1 MRYEWPLAAPAAPP
15 QLSTALPLCV
25 DLEGTL
31 VKTDLTAEAVL
42 LLAKQS
48 PWMLPQLLWRALR
61 GWAHFKRRLFQVA
74 LPNAELLPYRAETL
88 DFLRREHAAGRPL
101 ILISSADERMAR
113 AVADHLGIFDHVL
126 ASNGRIHCAGAAR
139 GRAIRE
145 YLGKRDFIDL
155 GDSGPDAAIWNSADE
170 TPPAAPAGR
179 LLEQRRADEAPRAP
193 GPRRE
198 TSVLRATAKAL
209 RPHQWVKNLLVL
221 LPLFLAHQV
230 DQLAKAG
237 TALVAMAAFCCCA
250 SAIYV
255 LNDLLDLESDRR
267 HPTKRRRPFA
277 AGELSPRAGLLLSP
291 ALCSLGLAAA
301 ARFVSGEF
309 CGLLAVYVC
318 LTTAYSVFL
327 KKKLALD
334 VLLLAGLYTY
344 RMLAGAS
351 AVDVELSQWLL
362 AFSMFF
368 FFSLALGKRY
378 VELSR
383 RKGDANETLPGRG
396 YRSEDLSLLESLGP
410 TSGYLAVLVLCLYL
424 ESKPVQELY
433 ANPRLLWLA
442 CPVLLYWLTRF
453 WLLAKRREIADDP
466 VVFALKDKASLASI
480 ALTALVVLAARI

>member
-1 MRYEWPLAAPAAPP
+1 
-15 QLSTALPLCV
+15 
-25 DLEGTL
+25 
-31 VKTDLTAEAVL
+31 
-42 LLAKQS
+42 
-48 PWMLPQLLWRALR
+48 
-61 GWAHFKRRLFQVA
+61 
-74 LPNAELLPYRAETL
+74 
-88 DFLRREHAAGRPL
+88 RREHAAGRSL
-101 ILISSADERMAR
+101 ILVSSADERMAR
-113 AVADHLGIFDHVL
+113 SVADHLGIFDRVL
-126 ASNGRIHCAGAAR
+126 ASNGRIHCTGAAR
-139 GRAIRE
+139 RHMIHE
-145 YLGKRDFIDL
+145 YLGKRDFDYL
-155 GDSGPDAAIWNSADE
+155 RS
-170 TPPAAPAGR
+170 TPT
-179 LLEQRRADEAPRAP
+179 
-193 GPRRE
+193 PRRE
-198 TSVLRATAKAL
+198 TSVLRAMAKAL

-255 LNDLLDLESDRR
+255 LNDLLDLENDRR

-277 AGELSPRAGLLLSP
+277 AGELSPRAGALLSP

-301 ARFVSGEF
+301 ARFVSWEF

-327 KKKLALD
+327 KQKLALD

-344 RMLAGAS
+344 RMLAGAA

-362 AFSMFF
+362 AFAMFF

-433 ANPRLLWLA
+433 ANPGLLWLA

-480 ALTALVVLAARI
+480 VLTALVVLAARI

>member
-1 MRYEWPLAAPAAPP
+1 MRYESPWPIAAAAPP
-15 QLSTALPLCV
+15 QLSAVQPLCV
-25 DLEGTL
+25 DLEGAL
-31 VKTDLTAEAVL
+31 VKTDLTAEALL
-42 LLAKQS
+42 LLAKQR
-48 PWMLPQLLWRALR
+48 PWMLPLFLWRAVWGR
-61 GWAHFKRRLFQVA
+61 ASFKRRLFQHA
-74 LPNAELLPYRAETL
+74 MPAAELLPYRTETL
-88 DFLRREHAAGRPL
+88 DYLRREHAAGRSL

-113 AVADHLGIFDHVL
+113 SVADHLGIFDHVL
-126 ASNGRIHCAGAAR
+126 ASNGRVHCEGAAR
-139 GRAIRE
+139 RHAIRE
-145 YLGKRDFIDL
+145 YLGKRDFDYL
-155 GDSGPDAAIWNSADE
+155 A
-170 TPPAAPAGR
+170 TAPA
-179 LLEQRRADEAPRAP
+179 PRQ
-193 GPRRE
+193 G

-255 LNDLLDLESDRR
+255 LNDLLDLENDRR
-267 HPTKRRRPFA
+267 HSTKRRRPFA
-277 AGELSPRAGLLLSP
+277 AGELSPRGGALLSP
-291 ALCSLGLAAA
+291 ALCGLGLAAA
-301 ARFVSGEF
+301 ARFVSWEF

-327 KKKLALD
+327 KQKLALD

-344 RMLAGAS
+344 RMLAGAA

-383 RKGDANETLPGRG
+383 RKVDSNETLPGRG

-453 WLLAKRREIADDP
+453 WILAKRREIADDP

-480 ALTALVVLAARI
+480 ALTALIVLAARI